1 TAFFVCNQSAWS
13 VPRKIKTIGEIDMKR
28 EDLKNLGLT
37 DEQIEKAMAE
47 HGKDIT
53 SLQEKVNGLT
63 NERDGLKSQ
72 LDERDQQLVDLQKN
86 SKNVDDLNE
95 QIKQLQSDNKKA
107 NEEWQNKLATQTK
120 NFKIE
125 TALRE
130 AKAKNV
136 KAVLPFIDTKKVTV
150 DGDSLKGLDDQI
162 KAIQQSDSYLFEE
175 SKPEPKINIGGK
187 FNNGENGAN
196 DKVDPVVSSIAA
208 RMKSI

>member
-1 TAFFVCNQSAWS
+1 
-13 VPRKIKTIGEIDMKR
+13 MKR

-37 DEQIEKAMAE
+37 DEQIEKVMAE

-63 NERDGLKSQ
+63 NECDGLKSQ

-130 AKAKNV
+130 AEFETLVEVMSAKAKEDRPV
-136 KAVLPFIDTKKVTV
+136 SPREALRR
-150 DGDSLKGLDDQI
+150 LR
-162 KAIQQSDSYLFEE
+162 
-175 SKPEPKINIGGK
+175 GK
-187 FNNGENGAN
+187 
-196 DKVDPVVSSIAA
+196 
-208 RMKSI
+208 

>member
-1 TAFFVCNQSAWS
+1 
-13 VPRKIKTIGEIDMKR
+13 MKR

-37 DEQIEKAMAE
+37 DEQIKKVMAE

-130 AKAKNV
+130 ADEEEFETLVEVMSAKV
-136 KAVLPFIDTKKVTV
+136 KEDRP
-150 DGDSLKGLDDQI
+150 
-162 KAIQQSDSYLFEE
+162 
-175 SKPEPKINIGGK
+175 
-187 FNNGENGAN
+187 
-196 DKVDPVVSSIAA
+196 VSSREAL
-208 RMKSI
+208 RRLWGK

>member
-1 TAFFVCNQSAWS
+1 
-13 VPRKIKTIGEIDMKR
+13 MKC

-37 DEQIEKAMAE
+37 DEQIGKVMAE

-130 AKAKNV
+130 ADEEEFETLVEVMSAKV
-136 KAVLPFIDTKKVTV
+136 KEDRP
-150 DGDSLKGLDDQI
+150 
-162 KAIQQSDSYLFEE
+162 
-175 SKPEPKINIGGK
+175 
-187 FNNGENGAN
+187 
-196 DKVDPVVSSIAA
+196 VSSREAL
-208 RMKSI
+208 RRLWGK

>member
-1 TAFFVCNQSAWS
+1 
-13 VPRKIKTIGEIDMKR
+13 MKR

-37 DEQIEKAMAE
+37 DEQIKKVMAE

-72 LDERDQQLVDLQKN
+72 LDERDKQLDSLQKS
-86 SKNVDDLNE
+86 SKDIDDLNE

-107 NEEWQNKLATQTK
+107 NEEWQNKLAAQTK

-130 AKAKNV
+130 ADEEEFETLVEVMSAKV
-136 KAVLPFIDTKKVTV
+136 KEDRP
-150 DGDSLKGLDDQI
+150 
-162 KAIQQSDSYLFEE
+162 
-175 SKPEPKINIGGK
+175 
-187 FNNGENGAN
+187 
-196 DKVDPVVSSIAA
+196 VSSREAL
-208 RMKSI
+208 RRLWGK

>member
-1 TAFFVCNQSAWS
+1 
-13 VPRKIKTIGEIDMKR
+13 MKR
-28 EDLKNLGLT
+28 EDLKKLGLS
-37 DEQIEKAMAE
+37 DEQIEGVMSA

-63 NERDGLKSQ
+63 SERDGLKSQ
-72 LDERDQQLVDLQKN
+72 LDERDEQLDSLQRS
-86 SKNVDDLNE
+86 SKDIDDLNE

-125 TALRE
+125 TATQRSTV
-130 AKAKNV
+130 AKNV
-136 KAVLPFIDTKKVTV
+136 KAVLPFIDTEKVTV

-175 SKPEPKINIGGK
+175 GKPEPKINIGGK
-187 FNNGENGAN
+187 FNNGW
-196 DKVDPVVSSIAA
+196 KTVLMVKLIQ
-208 RMKSI
+208 

>member
-1 TAFFVCNQSAWS
+1 NQSAWS

-37 DEQIEKAMAE
+37 DEQIEKVMAE

-72 LDERDQQLVDLQKN
+72 LDERDQQLADLQKN

-125 TALRE
+125 IALRE
-130 AKAKNV
+130 AKSKNV
-136 KAVLPFIDTKKVTV
+136 KAVLPFIDTEKVTV

-175 SKPEPKINIGGK
+175 GKPEPKINIGGK
-187 FNNGENGAN
+187 FNNGENGA
-196 DKVDPVVSSIAA
+196 DGKVDPVVSSIAA
-208 RMKSI
+208 CMKSI

>member
-1 TAFFVCNQSAWS
+1 
-13 VPRKIKTIGEIDMKR
+13 MKR
-28 EDLKNLGLT
+28 EGLKNLGLT
-37 DEQIEKAMAE
+37 DEQIEKVMAE

-72 LDERDQQLVDLQKN
+72 LDEWDQQLVDLQKN

-130 AKAKNV
+130 ADEEEFETLVEVMSAKV
-136 KAVLPFIDTKKVTV
+136 KEDRP
-150 DGDSLKGLDDQI
+150 
-162 KAIQQSDSYLFEE
+162 
-175 SKPEPKINIGGK
+175 
-187 FNNGENGAN
+187 
-196 DKVDPVVSSIAA
+196 VSSREALRRLWGKWFFINHFF
-208 RMKSI
+208 IT

>member
-1 TAFFVCNQSAWS
+1 
-13 VPRKIKTIGEIDMKR
+13 MKR

-37 DEQIEKAMAE
+37 DEQIEKVMAE

-72 LDERDQQLVDLQKN
+72 LGEWDKQLDSLQK
-86 SKNVDDLNE
+86 SSRDVDDLNE
-95 QIKQLQSDNKKA
+95 QIKQLQSDNKKD
-107 NEEWQNKLATQTK
+107 NEELQNKLATQTK

-125 TALRE
+125 IALRE
-130 AKAKNV
+130 AKSKNV
-136 KAVLPFIDTKKVTV
+136 KAVLPFIDTEKVTV

-175 SKPEPKINIGGK
+175 GKPEPKINIGGK
-187 FNNGENGAN
+187 FNNGENGA
-196 DKVDPVVSSIAA
+196 DGKVDPVVSSIAA
-208 RMKSI
+208 CMKSI

>member
-1 TAFFVCNQSAWS
+1 
-13 VPRKIKTIGEIDMKR
+13 MKR

-37 DEQIEKAMAE
+37 DEQIEKVMAE

-130 AKAKNV
+130 ADEEEFEILVEVMSAKV
-136 KAVLPFIDTKKVTV
+136 KEDRP
-150 DGDSLKGLDDQI
+150 
-162 KAIQQSDSYLFEE
+162 
-175 SKPEPKINIGGK
+175 
-187 FNNGENGAN
+187 
-196 DKVDPVVSSIAA
+196 VSSREAL
-208 RMKSI
+208 RRLWGK

>member
-1 TAFFVCNQSAWS
+1 FVCNQSAWS

-37 DEQIEKAMAE
+37 DEQIEKVMAE

-136 KAVLPFIDTKKVTV
+136 KAVLPFIDTEKVTV

-187 FNNGENGAN
+187 FNNGENGA
-196 DKVDPVVSSIAA
+196 DGKVDPVVSSIAA

>member
-1 TAFFVCNQSAWS
+1 
-13 VPRKIKTIGEIDMKR
+13 MKR

-130 AKAKNV
+130 ADEEEYETLVEVMSAKV
-136 KAVLPFIDTKKVTV
+136 KEDRP
-150 DGDSLKGLDDQI
+150 
-162 KAIQQSDSYLFEE
+162 
-175 SKPEPKINIGGK
+175 
-187 FNNGENGAN
+187 
-196 DKVDPVVSSIAA
+196 VSSREAL
-208 RMKSI
+208 RRLWGK

>member
-1 TAFFVCNQSAWS
+1 
-13 VPRKIKTIGEIDMKR
+13 M
-28 EDLKNLGLT
+28 
-37 DEQIEKAMAE
+37 
-47 HGKDIT
+47 
-53 SLQEKVNGLT
+53 
-63 NERDGLKSQ
+63 KSQ

-136 KAVLPFIDTKKVTV
+136 KATAQPPGKKAQRLSLLSGGERSLTAITLLFALLKFRPVPFAVLDEAEAA
-150 DGDSLKGLDDQI
+150 LDDANVARYSQ
-162 KAIQQSDSYLFEE
+162 YLKNFDDETQFIVITHRKGTGLNL
-175 SKPEPKINIGGK
+175 S
-187 FNNGENGAN
+187 
-196 DKVDPVVSSIAA
+196 
-208 RMKSI
+208 

>member
-1 TAFFVCNQSAWS
+1 
-13 VPRKIKTIGEIDMKR
+13 MKR

-37 DEQIEKAMAE
+37 DEQIEKVMAE

-72 LDERDQQLVDLQKN
+72 LDERDQQLVNLQKN

-136 KAVLPFIDTKKVTV
+136 KAVLPFIDTEKVTV
-150 DGDSLKGLDDQI
+150 DGDNLKGLDDQI

-187 FNNGENGAN
+187 FNNGENSADG
-196 DKVDPVVSSIAA
+196 KVDPVVSSIAA

>member
-1 TAFFVCNQSAWS
+1 
-13 VPRKIKTIGEIDMKR
+13 MKR

-37 DEQIEKAMAE
+37 DEQIEKVMAE

-120 NFKIE
+120 NFKIK

-130 AKAKNV
+130 ADEEAFETLVEVMSAKAKE
-136 KAVLPFIDTKKVTV
+136 DR
-150 DGDSLKGLDDQI
+150 
-162 KAIQQSDSYLFEE
+162 
-175 SKPEPKINIGGK
+175 
-187 FNNGENGAN
+187 
-196 DKVDPVVSSIAA
+196 PVSP
-208 RMKSI
+208 R

>member
-1 TAFFVCNQSAWS
+1 
-13 VPRKIKTIGEIDMKR
+13 MKR
-28 EDLKNLGLT
+28 EGLKNLGLT
-37 DEQIEKAMAE
+37 DEQIEKVMAE

-120 NFKIE
+120 NFKIK

-130 AKAKNV
+130 ADEEAFETLVEVMSAKAKE
-136 KAVLPFIDTKKVTV
+136 DR
-150 DGDSLKGLDDQI
+150 
-162 KAIQQSDSYLFEE
+162 
-175 SKPEPKINIGGK
+175 
-187 FNNGENGAN
+187 
-196 DKVDPVVSSIAA
+196 PVSPREA
-208 RMKSI
+208 

>member
-1 TAFFVCNQSAWS
+1 
-13 VPRKIKTIGEIDMKR
+13 MKR

-86 SKNVDDLNE
+86 SKNVDDLDE

-120 NFKIE
+120 NFKIK

-130 AKAKNV
+130 ADEEEFETLVEVMSAKV
-136 KAVLPFIDTKKVTV
+136 KEDRP
-150 DGDSLKGLDDQI
+150 
-162 KAIQQSDSYLFEE
+162 
-175 SKPEPKINIGGK
+175 
-187 FNNGENGAN
+187 
-196 DKVDPVVSSIAA
+196 VSSREAL
-208 RMKSI
+208 RRLWGK